1 MVDFELPQDNLA
13 NAQGVIVDVTN
24 WSNPVEVF
32 RSPTMGDFYK
42 NGTTGVAVQINEKGF
57 NVYFLSANG
66 VFGYALESAKGVGI
80 TEAGAQP
87 EVSITVDPVS
97 LKVVFSKFINKV
109 RVYQAQS
116 GIEVRS
122 ASDIKEIQLL
132 DKGAY
137 ILNIVL
143 EDGRIVNKCVV
154 L

>member
-1 MVDFELPQDNLA
+1 M
-13 NAQGVIVDVTN
+13 
-24 WSNPVEVF
+24 
-32 RSPTMGDFYK
+32 
-42 NGTTGVAVQINEKGF
+42 
-57 NVYFLSANG
+57 
-66 VFGYALESAKGVGI
+66 
-80 TEAGAQP
+80 
-87 EVSITVDPVS
+87 SITVDPVS